1 MIAFIG
7 EERRYAGGGTRS
19 IIVCE
24 FRKWKELRPIVL
36 LIIAIDTEVLFKGL
50 IKSFGLPIA
59 FWMITGGKMEFHVQR
74 LTERTEEMRHEFG
87 TPVGGD
93 MRRYTMF

>member
-7 EERRYAGGGTRS
+7 EKWRDAGGRTWS
-19 IIVCE
+19 IVICE

-59 FWMITGGKMEFHVQR
+59 FWVITGGKMEFHVQC
-74 LTERTEEMRHEFG
+74 LTERMEEMRHEFG
-87 TPVGGD
+87 TPVRGD